1 MSGGEWNYRD
11 TMITDSIS
19 PHNLVKILDAVRDCF
34 HQVDYALCGD
44 YSRGD
49 AEHALFEIIR
59 KLGHEMFK

>member
-1 MSGGEWNYRD
+1 MSGGEWDYRD
-11 TMITDSIS
+11 TMIT
-19 PHNLVKILDAVRDCF
+19 DAVRDCF
-34 HQVDYALCGD
+34 HQIDYALCGD